1 MKLHIKEKNGYPDNN
16 FTEDEYM
23 SYIKDIKKQLV
34 NAVNNLDRLAAKQL
48 EINER
53 GDYNSI
59 LRAEDEED
67 LFKRCALLGSAR
79 NFLDMCELVR
89 NR

>member
-1 MKLHIKEKNGYPDNN
+1 MKLYVNEKNGYPDNN
-16 FTEDEYM
+16 FTEDEYLSM
-23 SYIKDIKKQLV
+23 IKNLKTEML
-34 NAVNNLDRLAAKQL
+34 NAVRKLDTLGKKQL

-59 LRAEDEED
+59 LAARNEED
-67 LFKRCALLGSAR
+67 LYKRCALLNSGR
-79 NFLDMCELVR
+79 NFLEMCDLVE

>member
-1 MKLHIKEKNGYPDNN
+1 MKLYVNEKNGYPDNN

-34 NAVNNLDRLAAKQL
+34 NAVNNFERLAAKQL

-59 LRAEDEED
+59 LTAEDEEE

-79 NFLDMCELVR
+79 NFLDICELVR